1 MILEDI
7 SLIQSKE
14 IAEISIVSI
23 SSSFQILMSDNIEYL
38 QVLVVRRT
46 SCQLKINSPVM
57 AFLYIYKLK
66 INAKLQEK
74 TLVRW
79 DMSIHHLPTVSWV
92 DLWSQNFLFNVV
104 INWHDQFKATKEVES
119 AYVLKQSKLINSGAV
134 MKIQVIWD
142 FFKKADYILIMTFS
156 LVWWCC

>member
-7 SLIQSKE
+7 SLTQSKE

-46 SCQLKINSPVM
+46 FCQLKINSPVM

-74 TLVRW
+74 TLIR
-79 DMSIHHLPTVSWV
+79 
-92 DLWSQNFLFNVV
+92 
-104 INWHDQFKATKEVES
+104 
-119 AYVLKQSKLINSGAV
+119 
-134 MKIQVIWD
+134 
-142 FFKKADYILIMTFS
+142 
-156 LVWWCC
+156 